1 MHTYSILTENGIKY
15 KPSEPK
21 VLGGGPKHFDPDG
34 RKDAPG
40 RLQVGPQILG
50 QTVLQ
55 TEQLPGQALG
65 VLVRRFVLVQ
75 VAA

>member
-1 MHTYSILTENGIKY
+1 MHTPVILTENGIKY

-40 RLQVGPQILG
+40 GLQVCPQILG

-55 TEQLPGQALG
+55 ADELPGQAFG
-65 VLVRRFVLVQ
+65 VLVCRLVLVQ
-75 VAA
+75 VMA